1 MDRKF
6 LRAYILKA
14 EALYQICQ
22 FEHSLLIFHRGLVRT
37 HSKTCIHISSKLLSK
52 FDPLFNLYLFFVKS
66 FCKALSPDNDKL
78 KQGVQK
84 CHKTI
89 KDALSNAN
97 VFHAEGTETLFLI
110 LRKTTEL
117 RSSEIGRYKY
127 QGRGG
132 NDSGNVVGLHQIL
145 GMLKVYLH
153 LTCVSYIIASIV
165 SNYS

>member
-1 MDRKF
+1 METF
-6 LRAYILKA
+6 
-14 EALYQICQ
+14 
-22 FEHSLLIFHRGLVRT
+22 
-37 HSKTCIHISSKLLSK
+37 
-52 FDPLFNLYLFFVKS
+52 FNTYFSNHFWQ
-66 FCKALSPDNDKL
+66 ALSPDNDKL

-145 GMLKVYLH
+145 GMLKVYLYLTRELGVPH
-153 LTCVSYIIASIV
+153 LIK
-165 SNYS
+165 YS

>member
-37 HSKTCIHISSKLLSK
+37 HSINFIHIWSKLFE
-52 FDPLFNLYLFFVKS
+52 FDSFFNLYIFFKS
-66 FCKALSPDNDKL
+66 FCQALSPDNDKL

-145 GMLKVYLH
+145 GMLKVYLY
-153 LTCVSYIIASIV
+153 LTCELEVPHNL
-165 SNYS
+165 NYS

>member
-1 MDRKF
+1 MIKKSHSIENC
-6 LRAYILKA
+6 L
-14 EALYQICQ
+14 IC
-22 FEHSLLIFHRGLVRT
+22 
-37 HSKTCIHISSKLLSK
+37 
-52 FDPLFNLYLFFVKS
+52 FNHFWQ
-66 FCKALSPDNDKL
+66 ALSPDNDKL

-145 GMLKVYLH
+145 GMLKVYLY
-153 LTCVSYIIASIV
+153 LKCELGVLKLFIIIEEDI
-165 SNYS
+165 NYR

>member
-1 MDRKF
+1 M
-6 LRAYILKA
+6 
-14 EALYQICQ
+14 
-22 FEHSLLIFHRGLVRT
+22 
-37 HSKTCIHISSKLLSK
+37 
-52 FDPLFNLYLFFVKS
+52 
-66 FCKALSPDNDKL
+66 SPDNDKL

-145 GMLKVYLH
+145 GMLKVYLY
-153 LTCVSYIIASIV
+153 LTCELGVPHLIKFITIEEDIDFYQFFSKMEHLGTRA
-165 SNYS
+165 NYLCFLFWL

>member
-1 MDRKF
+1 M
-6 LRAYILKA
+6 
-14 EALYQICQ
+14 
-22 FEHSLLIFHRGLVRT
+22 
-37 HSKTCIHISSKLLSK
+37 
-52 FDPLFNLYLFFVKS
+52 
-66 FCKALSPDNDKL
+66 SPDNDKL

-145 GMLKVYLH
+145 GMLKVYLY
-153 LTCVSYIIASIV
+153 LTCELGVPHLISII
-165 SNYS
+165 

>member
-1 MDRKF
+1 METF
-6 LRAYILKA
+6 
-14 EALYQICQ
+14 
-22 FEHSLLIFHRGLVRT
+22 
-37 HSKTCIHISSKLLSK
+37 
-52 FDPLFNLYLFFVKS
+52 FNSYFSNHFWQ
-66 FCKALSPDNDKL
+66 ALSPDNDKL

-145 GMLKVYLH
+145 GMLKVYLY
-153 LTCVSYIIASIV
+153 LTCELRVKLFITIEEDMKFDEFFSEEQRTLGWKGQV
-165 SNYS
+165 

>member
-1 MDRKF
+1 METF
-6 LRAYILKA
+6 
-14 EALYQICQ
+14 
-22 FEHSLLIFHRGLVRT
+22 
-37 HSKTCIHISSKLLSK
+37 
-52 FDPLFNLYLFFVKS
+52 FNTYFSNHFWQ
-66 FCKALSPDNDKL
+66 ALSPDNDKL

-145 GMLKVYLH
+145 GMLKVYLY
-153 LTCVSYIIASIV
+153 LTCELEVPHKTIH
-165 SNYS
+165 NN

>member
-1 MDRKF
+1 MP
-6 LRAYILKA
+6 I
-14 EALYQICQ
+14 
-22 FEHSLLIFHRGLVRT
+22 RT
-37 HSKTCIHISSKLLSK
+37 FSPYISSRAGKNTFNQFYSHLIKLNMVTFFNTYLSNH
-52 FDPLFNLYLFFVKS
+52 FWQ
-66 FCKALSPDNDKL
+66 ALSPDNDKL

-145 GMLKVYLH
+145 GMLKVYSAIQFDGGN
-153 LTCVSYIIASIV
+153 VSH
-165 SNYS
+165 

>member
-1 MDRKF
+1 M
-6 LRAYILKA
+6 
-14 EALYQICQ
+14 
-22 FEHSLLIFHRGLVRT
+22 
-37 HSKTCIHISSKLLSK
+37 
-52 FDPLFNLYLFFVKS
+52 
-66 FCKALSPDNDKL
+66 SPDNDKL

-145 GMLKVYLH
+145 GMLKVYLYLTRELGVPH
-153 LTCVSYIIASIV
+153 LIIFMKIEEDINFFHFFFKRAKDPRVERPSI
-165 SNYS
+165 NL

>member
-1 MDRKF
+1 MP
-6 LRAYILKA
+6 I
-14 EALYQICQ
+14 
-22 FEHSLLIFHRGLVRT
+22 RT
-37 HSKTCIHISSKLLSK
+37 FSPYISSRAGKNTFSQFYSHLIKTVKALE
-52 FDPLFNLYLFFVKS
+52 FDPFFNLYLFFVKS
-66 FCKALSPDNDKL
+66 FCQALSPDNDKL

-145 GMLKVYLH
+145 GMLKVYLY
-153 LTCVSYIIASIV
+153 LICDLYANKLPFSY
-165 SNYS
+165 Y

>member
-1 MDRKF
+1 METF
-6 LRAYILKA
+6 
-14 EALYQICQ
+14 
-22 FEHSLLIFHRGLVRT
+22 
-37 HSKTCIHISSKLLSK
+37 
-52 FDPLFNLYLFFVKS
+52 FNSYFSNHFWQ
-66 FCKALSPDNDKL
+66 ALSPDNDKL

-145 GMLKVYLH
+145 GMLKVYLY
-153 LTCVSYIIASIV
+153 LTYELGVKLFLTIEEDINFHQFFFKRAKDPRVERPSI
-165 SNYS
+165 NL

>member
-1 MDRKF
+1 MP
-6 LRAYILKA
+6 I
-14 EALYQICQ
+14 
-22 FEHSLLIFHRGLVRT
+22 RT
-37 HSKTCIHISSKLLSK
+37 FSPYISSRAGKNTFNRFLLT
-52 FDPLFNLYLFFVKS
+52 FDQKSHSIENCLICFNHFWQ
-66 FCKALSPDNDKL
+66 ALSPDNDKL

-145 GMLKVYLH
+145 GMLKV
-153 LTCVSYIIASIV
+153 
-165 SNYS
+165 